1 MNTENAS
8 QPDSRGSSLGLRGRL
23 LILVALAMLPI
34 LGLTIYT
41 VVETRQHAAQ
51 EVKRNALHLARLAAG
66 NQKLHFGAAR
76 SLLEAIGQYPEV
88 RAGDCAA
95 SKEIFS
101 RLLKQYPFYSNI
113 ALLDVKGDVVCST
126 VPMGEGPNYRDSPF
140 FLRVMADKEFTFGD
154 YIVSKVTKNAVLIF
168 ASPVLDPSGEVKRVA
183 VATLNLGWIN
193 QYVQLPFL
201 PSGSTLTVVDG
212 KGVILL
218 RRPGAGKWIGEALP
232 LGHVT
237 RIMARSESEGTAEG
251 IGLDGRSM
259 LYAFTALNPGGKS
272 FGAMAFIGIPTDVAF
287 ADVAETTSRYAV
299 MLAVVFVLAFA
310 AAWFGGGLPIVRRVG
325 ALADAS
331 RRLAQGELDARTG
344 LSHSDGELGVLA
356 RAFDDMAEA
365 LSTRIQDQKR
375 IEEQLRT
382 HGEQLQSLAAQL
394 AVSEDWERRRIAVE
408 LHDSVGQLLSLLQIK
423 LEQVKET
430 VETGPAGNK
439 EEVAGELDYCVQ
451 LLVQAVGETRTLVSE
466 LSPPV
471 LYELGF
477 EKAVEWLTEQF
488 QDRHGLRVEFRADGS
503 DKPLDDDHRGF
514 LFRAVRELLV
524 NVVKHGRAEHVI
536 VSLCRMGDVVE
547 VVVKDDGSGFD
558 TEALRDVV
566 ARNKSFGL
574 FNIRERLNYWGG
586 GLNIRSTPGQGTEVV
601 LILPLPSNKV
611 END

>member
-1 MNTENAS
+1 M
-8 QPDSRGSSLGLRGRL
+8 
-23 LILVALAMLPI
+23 
-34 LGLTIYT
+34 
-41 VVETRQHAAQ
+41 
-51 EVKRNALHLARLAAG
+51 HLARFASG
-66 NQKLHFGAAR
+66 SQKIHMEGAR

-101 RLLKQYPFYSNI
+101 RLLKHYPSYSNI
-113 ALLDVKGDVVCST
+113 AFLDAKGDVVCST
-126 VPMGEGPNYRDSPF
+126 VPMASEPNYRDSPF
-140 FLRVMADKEFTFGD
+140 FLRAMADKEFTFGD
-154 YIVSKVTKNAVLIF
+154 YIVSKVTKNAVLFF
-168 ASPVLDPSGEVKRVA
+168 ASPILDQAGQVKLLA

-193 QYVQLPFL
+193 QYVQLAML
-201 PSGSTLTVVDG
+201 PPGSTVTVVDG

-218 RRPGAGKWIGEALP
+218 RQPGPGKWIGAALP
-232 LGHVT
+232 QGHVI
-237 RIMARSESEGTAEG
+237 RKMAQSESEGTAEG
-251 IGLDGRSM
+251 VGLDGRSM
-259 LYAFTALNPGGKS
+259 LYAFTTLNPGGKS
-272 FGAMAFIGIPTDVAF
+272 FGAVVFIGIPTDVAY

-299 MLAVVFVLAFA
+299 LLAVVFVLAFA
-310 AAWFGGGLPIVRRVG
+310 AAWFGGGQPIVRRVS
-325 ALADAS
+325 ALAGAS
-331 RRLAQGELDARTG
+331 RRLALGELDARTG

-356 RAFDDMAEA
+356 QAFDDMAEA
-365 LSTRIQDQKR
+365 LSARIQEQKR

-382 HGEQLQSLAAQL
+382 HKEQLQSLAAQL

-430 VETGPAGNK
+430 VETGPAGGR
-439 EEVAGELDYCVQ
+439 EDAAGELDYCIR

-488 QDRHGLRVEFRADGS
+488 RDRHGLRVEFRDDGK
-503 DKPLDDDHRGF
+503 DKPLDNDRRGF

-524 NVVKHGRAEHVI
+524 NVVKHAQAENVT
-536 VSLCRMGDVVE
+536 VSLGRKGDAVE
-547 VVVKDDGSGFD
+547 VVVRDDGGGFD

-566 ARNKSFGL
+566 ARSKSFGL

-586 GLNIRSTPGQGTEVV
+586 GLSMRSGPGQGTEA
-601 LILPLPSNKV
+601 ILTLPFN
-611 END
+611 EARNDSWR